1 MLKPVLA
8 ALVVG
13 LAVACAGVGKKE
25 EAQSLPAGGAETC
38 DTEAYQY
45 LVGQKESE
53 IEKTRLP
60 GLFRIVCHNCAVT
73 MDFNAQRLT
82 VSLGPDGKVVS
93 ARCG

>member
-13 LAVACAGVGKKE
+13 LAVACAGVEKE

-38 DTEAYQY
+38 DTDAYQY
-45 LVGQKESE
+45 LIGQREAE

-60 GLFRIVCHNCAVT
+60 GAFRIVCHNCPVT
-73 MDFNAQRLT
+73 MDHNPHRLT
-82 VSLGPDGKVVS
+82 VSLGADGKVAS